1 MQTQTNIFLIGL
13 MGSGKT
19 TVGRLLARRLHLGF
33 VDSDHEIEA
42 HTGVRISTIFE
53 VEGESG
59 FRLRE
64 ADMIARLTQRQGIVL
79 ATGGGAILNVHTRQ
93 LLQARGLV
101 IYLRADPEQLWLRTR
116 HDRQRPLLQTAHPK
130 ARLQELYAQRDPLYR
145 EIAHLIIDT
154 GQQSVPRLVSHLE
167 FELRQFASAVPNGT
181 GTAAPPAVEA
191 ANTAPEPTLPSTQLP

>member
-19 TVGRLLARRLHLGF
+19 TVGRLLARRLHLSF

-167 FELRQFASAVPNGT
+167 SELRQFASAVPNGT
-181 GTAAPPAVEA
+181 GTTAPPAVEA
-191 ANTAPEPTLPSTQLP
+191 ADTAPEPTLPSTQLP

>member
-1 MQTQTNIFLIGL
+1 MHSQTNIFLIGL
-13 MGSGKT
+13 MGCGKT

-53 VEGESG
+53 LEGEPG
-59 FRLRE
+59 FRVRE

-79 ATGGGAILNVHTRQ
+79 ATGGGAILNAQTRQ
-93 LLQARGLV
+93 LLHQRGLV

-130 ARLQELYAQRDPLYR
+130 ARLQELFQQRDPLYR
-145 EIAHLIIDT
+145 EVAHRVIDT
-154 GQQSVPRLVSHLE
+154 AQQSVHRLVTQLDTEVRPFLQPQRAPETVPPSPVTT
-167 FELRQFASAVPNGT
+167 ASA
-181 GTAAPPAVEA
+181 
-191 ANTAPEPTLPSTQLP
+191 APEPTVQPDQVP